1 METSYTPQY
10 YEAKQLE
17 SDIRFLKIA
26 KLIGESSKCLSRKIG
41 SILVREN
48 CIVSEGRNG
57 PPRGTKHCNE
67 RKLQFYSNLNES
79 NYKSSIIDVSIENK
93 CPRRIFNYKSGEG
106 LHLCCAQ
113 HSEENVINQAARNGI
128 STLGAFLYAYCC
140 LPCSKC
146 MGSIINAGIKEVI
159 CLKVRPDYDTYSRV
173 LTEESGILLR
183 EIDESEIK

>member
-17 SDIRFLKIA
+17 KDIRFLKIA

-57 PPRGTKHCNE
+57 PPRGVKHCNE
-67 RKLQFYSNLNES
+67 RIFEFYKEL
-79 NYKSSIIDVSIENK
+79 DVRKTDLIAINKPTK
-93 CPRRIFNYKSGEG
+93 CPRKALDYKSGEG

-128 STLGAFLYAYCC
+128 STLGASLYAYCC
-140 LPCSKC
+140 FPCKNC
-146 MGSIINAGIKEVI
+146 LGSIINAGIKEVV
-159 CLKVRPDYDTYSRV
+159 CLKVSPDYDNYSRV
-173 LTEESGILLR
+173 LAQEVGIQVR
-183 EIDESEIK
+183 EIDEKEIK